1 MFVVIVGAGKVGLN
15 VARSL
20 THMGHEFIVIE
31 QRRTRYDLLRAELE
45 ERLLLGDGTEMWVLE
60 EAGIVRC
67 DLVVAVTGDDED
79 NVVIAQLAKL
89 EYDVPKVVARVN
101 NPRNQAT
108 FDLLD
113 VDATVCA
120 ATMMISMI
128 QHELPSHQFVPLL
141 SLKRENVELVEIEV
155 SDDSPSA
162 HLAIKDIRLPE
173 GVLITAILRAGEA
186 RLARGSEVLLPGDQ
200 VLCLLAPGREKELI
214 RSFLPNRRPE
224 DVQAQASIDTIGE

>member
-31 QRRTRYDLLRAELE
+31 QRRTRYELLRPELE
-45 ERLLLGDGTEMWVLE
+45 ERLLFGDGTEMWVLE

-89 EYDVPKVVARVN
+89 EYMVPKVVARVN
-101 NPRNQAT
+101 NPRNQQT

-162 HLAIKDIRLPE
+162 HLAIGDIRLPD
-173 GVLITAILRAGEA
+173 GVLVTAILREGEA
-186 RLARGSEVLLPGDQ
+186 LLARGSEVLLPGDQ

-214 RSFLPNRRPE
+214 RSFLPSRRPE
-224 DVQAQASIDTIGE
+224 DVQAQASIDTICE